1 MVVHLIVTLKQKEKT
16 MLSVQD
22 HPIVQQID
30 NEILH
35 REAKLAYLQTE
46 RVAKTKAL
54 LKSTYQY
61 ARVLCQNLNIQ
72 PQERA
77 VALLFGYEYLTN
89 IQMVEQWLLE
99 QLVELNQCEFYCP
112 VSELQNSLL
121 TRLNSLQQDI
131 YYD

>member
-1 MVVHLIVTLKQKEKT
+1 

-46 RVAKTKAL
+46 RIAKTKAL
-54 LKSTYQY
+54 LKSTYEY
-61 ARVLCQNLNIQ
+61 ARILCRNLNIQ
-72 PQERA
+72 QQERA

-99 QLVELNQCEFYCP
+99 QLVELNQCEFYCT
-112 VSELQNSLL
+112 VSELQNRLL
-121 TRLNSLQQDI
+121 MRLNSLQQDAFL
-131 YYD
+131 Y

>member
-1 MVVHLIVTLKQKEKT
+1 MAVLSIVILKQKEKT

-22 HPIVQQID
+22 HPLVQKID
-30 NEILH
+30 DEILK
-35 REAKLAYLQTE
+35 REAALAFLQTE
-46 RVAKTKAL
+46 RVTKTKAL

-72 PQERA
+72 QQERA

-99 QLVELNQCEFYCP
+99 QLVELNQCEFCCP
-112 VSELQNSLL
+112 TSELQNRLL
-121 TRLNSLQQDI
+121 VRLNSLQQDAFL
-131 YYD
+131 Y